1 MLLTAE
7 QQQAIT
13 KGEAVRL
20 SPPDVA
26 IECVVLR
33 ADVYDRV
40 KSLLYDDSLPN
51 EAERLAAIRC
61 AGERAGWNDSDLDV
75 YEEYRRTP

>member
-1 MLLTAE
+1 MILTAE

-13 KGEAVRL
+13 QGEAVRL
-20 SPPDVA
+20 SPPDVV

-40 KSLLYDDSLPN
+40 KTLLCDDSPLK
-51 EAERLAAIRC
+51 EAEKAAAIRC
-61 AGERAGWNDSDLDV
+61 AGERADWNDPELDV
-75 YEEYRRTP
+75 YEEHRRTP

>member
-1 MLLTAE
+1 MILTTE

-20 SPPDVA
+20 SPPEIAV
-26 IECVVLR
+26 ECVVLR

-40 KSLLYDDSLPN
+40 KTLLFDDSPLK
-51 EAERLAAIRC
+51 ESERLAAIRR
-61 AGERAGWNDSDLDV
+61 AGERADWNDPELDV
-75 YEEYRRTP
+75 YEEHRRTP